1 MNWRHVDLVGVA
13 SVIAATTLALW
24 SAALVAR
31 IAHAEALVATS
42 PDPRAAACLLLGR
55 GCERCDSG
63 ARRR

>member
-1 MNWRHVDLVGVA
+1 MSRRHVDLVGVA
-13 SVIAATTLALW
+13 SVIAASTLALW

-55 GCERCDSG
+55 GCQRCVG
-63 ARRR
+63 GERRR